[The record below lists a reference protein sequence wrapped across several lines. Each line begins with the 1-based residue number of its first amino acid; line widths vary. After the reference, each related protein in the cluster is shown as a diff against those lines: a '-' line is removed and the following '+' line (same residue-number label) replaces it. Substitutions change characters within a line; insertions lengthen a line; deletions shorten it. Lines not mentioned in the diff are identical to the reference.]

1 MLKKFFT
8 KLILIFALTVFFT
21 GCGNDDS
28 PEKSLSEIQ
37 IALEQRNFEKLSER
51 ADLEKFFS
59 ETYDAIT
66 VELAKDYETYQKKYP
81 DDPYFQHDADFLK
94 DYNFTH
100 KDLHL
105 KFLKDVETAYFE
117 KLPEPQ
123 TPEENPRAYVA
134 NEFEK
139 IRQATNAVIKKTEIN
154 GDKALMTVE
163 MQGDSSI
170 RGQFIGTL
178 TFQLSFDKDEKNHWR
193 FNKIE
198 NIDEL
203 TPTLVD
209 KAEMV
214 WITFFN

>member
-1 MLKKFFT
+1 M
-8 KLILIFALTVFFT
+8 
-21 GCGNDDS
+21 
-28 PEKSLSEIQ
+28 
-37 IALEQRNFEKLSER
+37 
-51 ADLEKFFS
+51 
-59 ETYDAIT
+59 
-66 VELAKDYETYQKKYP
+66 
-81 DDPYFQHDADFLK
+81 
-94 DYNFTH
+94 
-100 KDLHL
+100 

-123 TPEENPRAYVA
+123 TPEENPHAYVA

-139 IRQATNAVIKKTEIN
+139 IRQATNAVVKKIEID

-163 MQGDSSI
+163 MQGDGSI

>member
-1 MLKKFFT
+1 MMTIFF
-8 KLILIFALTVFFT
+8 A

-37 IALEQRNFEKLSER
+37 TALNERNLKKLSER
-51 ADLEKFFS
+51 IDLEKFFS
-59 ETYDAIT
+59 QTYDDIT
-66 VELAKDYETYQKKYP
+66 LELAKNYETYQKKYP
-81 DDPYFQHDADFLK
+81 DDPYFQHDAEFLK
-94 DYNFTH
+94 NYNVAH
-100 KDLHL
+100 KELHL
-105 KFLKDVETAYFE
+105 KFLNEVETAYFE
-117 KLPEPQ
+117 KRPEPQ
-123 TPEENPRAYVA
+123 TPDENPYAYVA

-139 IRQATNAVIKKTEIN
+139 IRQASTAVIKEIKID

-170 RGQFIGTL
+170 RGQFIGKL
-178 TFQLSFDKDEKNHWR
+178 TFKISFDKDEKNNWH

-198 NIDEL
+198 NLDEL